1 MNSNLRFEFIE
12 IESADIGPLNALPDI
27 KNNDYIHAKIAVT
40 DNVSENE
47 KKHIGKGMINT
58 LLPYQI
64 QDGYNRERKLKKF
77 KAAILENE
85 YLKATFIPEIGGR
98 LWSLYNKKANRELL
112 YVNQVFQPANLAL
125 RNAWFSGGVE
135 WNVGIKGH
143 NPLTCSPMF
152 AKKIYNDKGDE
163 ILRMYEFE
171 RIRGIAYRIDAMV
184 KKDSLLVNVHIE
196 NTSDE
201 DKYMYWWSNIA
212 VDETEDVR
220 VVTPTDEAYI
230 CSYDEGRYLLDKGKM
245 PVNNGNDLSRPV
257 NMKRSQDVFY
267 DIPDKEN
274 KWIAAAYKDGKGLLH
289 MSTKELRGRKLFVW
303 GQGKGGRNWN
313 KWLSDGD
320 IPYIE
325 IQAGLLKT
333 QLEHFVMERNSEIS
347 FTENYTMLDVDYN
360 KILDNN
366 WDTVKGEVEKNVAKY
381 ESTTMGDF
389 WKIIREDALECY
401 GSGWGAFENIVREKQ
416 NKDKISKV
424 LDFPFDSLN
433 EEQQEWIKLLK
444 ENTLCEKNTDIPPL
458 SYVTSSYLKE
468 ILENDI
474 SNCENWYSYMQLGV
488 MRYAKEDVDGAFD
501 AFKKSVSLKENPWS
515 LRNLAMIYLKEK
527 NDIKNAVAHIKR
539 AVELKPDY
547 RGLLVNCAEILIN
560 AQEYSEW
567 INIFDSL
574 KDNLKNDGRLKMMSA
589 ICYIRLG
596 MLDMAKSIVNENFV
610 MNDIKEGEFS
620 ISKIWVELYKEIMKK
635 DGINVSLMNDSD
647 VFKIYP
653 LPQKLDFR
661 MHE

>member
-47 KKHIGKGMINT
+47 RKHIGKGMINT

-64 QDGYNRERKLKKF
+64 QDGYNRERKIKKF

-98 LWSLYNKKANRELL
+98 LWSLYNKKADRELL
-112 YVNQVFQPANLAL
+112 YVNKVFQPANLAL

-152 AKKIYNDKGDE
+152 AKKVYNDKGDE

-171 RIRGIAYRIDAMV
+171 RIRGIAYRIDAML
-184 KKDSLLVNVHIE
+184 KDDSLLVNVHIE
-196 NTSDE
+196 NTSNE
-201 DKYMYWWSNIA
+201 DKFMYWWSNIA

-245 PVNNGNDLSRPV
+245 PVNNGNDLSRPC

-267 DIPDKEN
+267 DIPEEEN

-313 KWLSDGD
+313 RWLSDSD

-325 IQAGLLKT
+325 IQAGILKT
-333 QLEHFVMERNSEIS
+333 QLEHFVMEKNSEIS

-360 KILDNN
+360 KILADN
-366 WDTVKGEVEKNVAKY
+366 WDEVKKEVEKNVSLNEGK
-381 ESTTMGDF
+381 TNGDF
-389 WKIIREDALECY
+389 WNIVKEENLESR
-401 GSGWGAFENIVREKQ
+401 GSGWGAFENIIREKQ
-416 NKDKISKV
+416 NQEKISKI
-424 LDFPFDSLN
+424 LEFPADSLN
-433 EEQQEWIKLLK
+433 DEQEDWL
-444 ENTLCEKNTDIPPL
+444 
-458 SYVTSSYLKE
+458 E
-468 ILENDI
+468 ILEKNKLSEKGTDFPPVSYITSPFIKDI
-474 SNCENWYSYMQLGV
+474 LEKNISDCENWYSYMQLGV
-488 MRYAKEDVDGAFD
+488 MRYASGDVDGAFD
-501 AFKKSVSLKENPWS
+501 AFEKSVSFKENPWS

-527 NDIKNAVAHIKR
+527 NDMYNAVEHIKK

-547 RGLLVNCAEILIN
+547 RGLLINCAEILVN
-560 AQEYSEW
+560 AEEYAEW
-567 INIFDSL
+567 LDIFGKL
-574 KDNLKNDGRLKMMSA
+574 NENLKNDGRLKMMTA
-589 ICYIRLG
+589 ICYIRLDK
-596 MLDMAKSIVNENFV
+596 LDKAKEIINEEFV

-620 ISKIWVELYKEIMKK
+620 ISKIWVELYKKVLK
-635 DGINVSLMNDSD
+635 DEGVDSESMSD
-647 VFKIYP
+647 SEVFNLYP
-653 LPQKLDFR
+653 LPKKLDFR

>member
-1 MNSNLRFEFIE
+1 M
-12 IESADIGPLNALPDI
+12 
-27 KNNDYIHAKIAVT
+27 
-40 DNVSENE
+40 
-47 KKHIGKGMINT
+47 
-58 LLPYQI
+58 
-64 QDGYNRERKLKKF
+64 
-77 KAAILENE
+77 ENE

-98 LWSLYNKKANRELL
+98 LWSLYNKKADRELL
-112 YVNQVFQPANLAL
+112 YVNKVFQPANLAL

-152 AKKIYNDKGDE
+152 AKKVYNDKGDE

-184 KKDSLLVNVHIE
+184 KEDSLLVNVHIE
-196 NTSDE
+196 NTSNE

-230 CSYDEGRYLLDKGKM
+230 CSYDEGRYLLDKGRM

-267 DIPDKEN
+267 DIPEEES

-313 KWLSDGD
+313 RWLSDSD

-325 IQAGLLKT
+325 IQAGLLQT
-333 QLEHFVMERNSEIS
+333 QLEHFIMDKNSEIS

-360 KILDNN
+360 KILDDS
-366 WDTVKGEVEKNVAKY
+366 WDIVKEEVEKNVSLNEGK
-381 ESTTMGDF
+381 TNGDF
-389 WKIIREDALECY
+389 WNVIKEDKLECS
-401 GSGWGAFENIVREKQ
+401 GSGWGAFENIIREKQ
-416 NKDKISKV
+416 NQEKISTV
-424 LDFPFDSLN
+424 LDFPSESLN
-433 EEQQEWIKLLK
+433 NEQLDWITLIEENKLLEK
-444 ENTLCEKNTDIPPL
+444 DVDLPPVSYITSPYIKDILEKN
-458 SYVTSSYLKE
+458 
-468 ILENDI
+468 I
-474 SNCENWYSYMQLGV
+474 SDCENWYSYMQLGV
-488 MRYAKEDVDGAFD
+488 MRYATGDIDGAFS
-501 AFKKSVSLKENPWS
+501 AFQKSVSLKENPWS

-527 NDIKNAVAHIKR
+527 NDIKNAVIYIIK
-539 AVELKPDY
+539 AVDLKPDY
-547 RGLLVNCAEILIN
+547 RGLLVNCAEILVN
-560 AQEYSEW
+560 AKEYEKW
-567 INIFDSL
+567 LDIFGSL
-574 KDNLKNDGRLKMMSA
+574 NECLKKDGRLMMMSA

-596 MLDMAKSIVNENFV
+596 KLDEAKEIINEEFT

-620 ISKIWVELYKEIMKK
+620 ISKIWVELYKEIMKNEGK
-635 DGINVSLMNDSD
+635 DVSSLNDSD